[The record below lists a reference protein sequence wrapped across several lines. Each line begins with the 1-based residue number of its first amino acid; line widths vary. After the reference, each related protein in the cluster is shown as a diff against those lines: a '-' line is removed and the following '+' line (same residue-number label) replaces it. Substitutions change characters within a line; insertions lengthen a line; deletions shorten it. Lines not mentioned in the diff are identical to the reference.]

1 MLFLHFAT
9 GLTVHHR
16 VVPYFSIPAPATV
29 LFFALF
35 CLAASLP
42 GRGQRIVLPDGEF
55 MDTTVGRNPACEKIG
70 YAPYFSV
77 DGKYPRGSETL
88 AADAQAFLR
97 RNKRSYAGSGYV
109 TFRFAVDCAGFRQP
123 RTQVLQT
130 GAHYQAFR
138 FRPELVKELYAFLQ
152 TLKEW
157 RTAATRD
164 GQSAN
169 YLAYLTFKIQDG
181 KVVAVIP

>member
-1 MLFLHFAT
+1 M
-9 GLTVHHR
+9 HHR
-16 VVPYFSIPAPATV
+16 FVTCPEIPASTTI
-29 LFFALF
+29 LFSTLF
-35 CLAASLP
+35 CLVASLP
-42 GRGQRIVLPDGEF
+42 GLGQRITLPSGEF
-55 MDTTVGRNPACEKIG
+55 MDTTVARNPACEKIG

-77 DGKYPRGSETL
+77 DGKYPRSSETL
-88 AADAQAFLR
+88 ATDAQAYLR

-130 GAHYQAFR
+130 DAHYQAFR
-138 FRPELVKELYAFLQ
+138 FRPELVEELYAYLQ

-157 RTAATRD
+157 RTATTRD

-169 YLAYLTFKIQDG
+169 YLAYLTFKIKDG